1 MTVLCFA
8 MRRHYEIRM
17 LLSGEIVRWLDIGVT
32 VVPWDGATAS
42 LNYLS
47 DIADR
52 KNVQAELQRA
62 ASERE
67 AIFNSAL
74 VGSVLSVRRELRC
87 VNDKLA
93 EMVGL
98 SKEELICQTTRVFFA
113 SEEEWKDAVAGL

>member
-1 MTVLCFA
+1 
-8 MRRHYEIRM
+8 M